1 MKIGGKLLSLL
12 CILITFSCSKE
23 EESNISQEFIKA
35 ADMSMLPLIESEG
48 AIYYNSNNIAEDA
61 LLTLKNAGCNTI
73 RIRLWHNQL

>member
-35 ADMSMLPLIESEG
+35 ADMSTLPLIESEG
-48 AIYYNSNNIAEDA
+48 
-61 LLTLKNAGCNTI
+61 TVTT
-73 RIRLWHNQL
+73 